1 VTVGPG
7 GQYVLPPLKQHP
19 SPNQSS
25 RVYHAL
31 PTQVYLHTTQGGYA
45 AGVSWLSNPAA
56 QASAHIVLREDG
68 NEATQLVPYKRKA
81 WTETVGND
89 AGLSIEMA
97 GFMDATKEPQWHS
110 AARIT
115 AFWCAKFNIPPV
127 WAMLH
132 GGPTARGI
140 LRHKDLLGLG
150 EPPSTHT
157 DPISRVYG
165 DAPSWIWFI
174 TLVQHEVER
183 GGFLAKWGVE

>member
-1 VTVGPG
+1 MTKGPG
-7 GQYVLPPLKQHP
+7 GQYILPPLKQEH
-19 SPNQSS
+19 SPNQSA
-25 RVYHAL
+25 RRYHTK
-31 PTQVYLHTTQGGYA
+31 PVQIYLHTTQGSYSS
-45 AGVSWLSNPAA
+45 GVSWLCNLAA

-68 NEATQLVPYKRKA
+68 NEAAQLVPYLQKA

-97 GFMDATKEPQWHS
+97 GMTDHNSEAQWHS

-115 AFWCAKFNIPPV
+115 AFLCHHFAIPPV

-132 GGPTARGI
+132 GGPYARGI

-165 DAPSWIWFI
+165 EAPSWIWFI

-183 GGFLAKWGVE
+183 GGFLLKWGND